1 MPEVLRGPSV
11 PLPLPISEQHVSV
24 APEKLRR
31 GRAGCRTD
39 EADLFPAGENP
50 ALGVNYHRWG
60 LCNWSQTEAKC

>member
-11 PLPLPISEQHVSV
+11 PLPQPISEQHVSV

-31 GRAGCRTD
+31 GGAGRRAD

-60 LCNWSQTEAKC
+60 LCNWSQTEAEC